1 MDLCWSCQAAV
12 EPGRSH
18 CKVCDAA
25 QPTRPDPTLVAPP
38 SQEVAP
44 VAPPPGYGTPAPLP
58 APPAHGHG
66 APPAPYGYGGTP
78 MQGYPPAYAAPPAP
92 AYAYAVPTA
101 YAVPVAAPQ
110 KSKAV
115 AALLCFFLG
124 GLGIHRFYTG
134 QNGLGLAFLLTS
146 VVGWIV
152 LFFLSVISLGILSIL
167 YIPWAIGLF
176 VWLLVDFIMILSGGV
191 SDQYGRELV

>member
-38 SQEVAP
+38 
-44 VAPPPGYGTPAPLP
+44 PGYGTPAPLP
-58 APPAHGHG
+58 APPAHGYG
-66 APPAPYGYGGTP
+66 TPAPPPAPAPAPTYGAP
-78 MQGYPPAYAAPPAP
+78 VQGYPPAPAHPGPAYAAPAP
-92 AYAYAVPTA
+92 AYAAPAYAVPTA
-101 YAVPVAAPQ
+101 YVVPVAAPL

-134 QNGLGLAFLLTS
+134 QTGLGLALLLTT
-146 VVGWIV
+146 
-152 LFFLSVISLGILSIL
+152 LILTPL
-167 YIPWAIGLF
+167 TFGAWALVTFIW
-176 VWLLVDFIMILSGGV
+176 VLVDFIMILAGGV
-191 SDQYGRELV
+191 SDQYGRELG

>member
-25 QPTRPDPTLVAPP
+25 QPTRPDPTV
-38 SQEVAP
+38 
-44 VAPPPGYGTPAPLP
+44 VAPPPGYGTPAPHP
-58 APPAHGHG
+58 APTYGAPLQGYQPAPAHA
-66 APPAPYGYGGTP
+66 APG
-78 MQGYPPAYAAPPAP
+78 YAAPAYGPPSYVVPA
-92 AYAYAVPTA
+92 AYAVPF
-101 YAVPVAAPQ
+101 AAPP

-124 GLGIHRFYTG
+124 GLGVHRFYTG

-146 VVGWIV
+146 VVGWTV
-152 LFFLSVISLGILSIL
+152 LFFLSVISLGILSVL
-167 YIPWAIGLF
+167 YIPWFLGIF

-191 SDQYGRELV
+191 SDQYGRPLV